1 MGTEQI
7 YNPVE
12 GINRMIADIENAITP
27 ILFKMQ
33 PILRIMGNINVYLIA
48 LVFCLLIMY
57 MSVRRKHRVLKK
69 LKEPSNYILM
79 GLLLV
84 AYVFFSIHKIELG
97 TYISLDLGIVIMPI
111 IAKKL
116 GSLMAAMFGI
126 LQYIG
131 LFLFYSGMSFSVES
145 MLLASISGI
154 IYAWVIYDRRT
165 KYLRCLWAKLLVNI
179 VCNILLVTVVTTDV
193 LTAKAAELY
202 VQRII
207 SNVMLAPI
215 QALLIFVALKLYR
228 KAEEVFRMMFS

>member
-116 GSLMAAMFGI
+116 GPLMAAMFGI